1 LIIADNVLWSGDVL
15 RQPKEHDEQTRAL
28 VNYAERVNRDPR
40 VEPVLVPLRDGLMLS
55 RVK

>member
-1 LIIADNVLWSGDVL
+1 
-15 RQPKEHDEQTRAL
+15 L